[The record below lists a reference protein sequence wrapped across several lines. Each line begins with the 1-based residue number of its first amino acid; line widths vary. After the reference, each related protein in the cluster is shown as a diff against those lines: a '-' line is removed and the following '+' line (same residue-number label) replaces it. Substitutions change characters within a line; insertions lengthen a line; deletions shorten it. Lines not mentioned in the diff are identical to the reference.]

1 MKTRPQL
8 WYAHKPGC
16 DQLWIIYPSGHV
28 DTFLSYFPEWV
39 DNYPLTKSQDKSLAQ
54 RKRFAREYGYKLI
67 FLGYL

>member
-1 MKTRPQL
+1 MKTNPQL
-8 WYAHKPGC
+8 WYAYKAIG
-16 DQLWIIYPSGHV
+16 DQLVIVYPNGHI
-28 DTFLSYFPEWV
+28 DYFLSYIPEWV